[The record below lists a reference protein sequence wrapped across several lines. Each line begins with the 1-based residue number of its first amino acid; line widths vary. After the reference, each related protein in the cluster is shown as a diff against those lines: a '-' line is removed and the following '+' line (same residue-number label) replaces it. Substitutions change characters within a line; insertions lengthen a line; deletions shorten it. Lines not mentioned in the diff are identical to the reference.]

1 MCNDR
6 EYPPDLS
13 SYVNASNG
21 KVRVVEFVPKHL
33 KTENMLTIFKRKYPA
48 LSFWENYFG
57 GHISIG
63 PLTLYGRNAMNWAG
77 HISTRRW
84 GYICFTLPAIA
95 RFRRDRNGKLFYDWY
110 IYLSPNATPWACTFY
125 RGRSTNEKI
134 RAQIRKLMFGHGF
147 DTGKHKIDLY
157 AANQKYG
164 EFWLSQEE
172 KDRAEKQYYKD

>member
-1 MCNDR
+1 M
-6 EYPPDLS
+6 
-13 SYVNASNG
+13 
-21 KVRVVEFVPKHL
+21 L
-33 KTENMLTIFKRKYPA
+33 KILKRKYPS

-134 RAQIRKLMFGHGF
+134 RAQIRKLIFGHGF
-147 DTGKHKIDLY
+147 NTDKHKIELH
-157 AANQKYG
+157 AVNNKYHLFRIDDS
-164 EFWLSQEE
+164 EMIA
-172 KDRAEKQYYKD
+172 AEKHYNED